1 MSPELIGAR
10 MKRYGGLDHAAGRTQ
25 FVDDLRA
32 PGMLAAKVLRSPVAK
47 GDLLHIDTS
56 AARGLPGVAA
66 VITAADVPHNIYG
79 PGRLADQPV
88 LARAIRFRGEPLA
101 AVAAI
106 DEDTAREALEL
117 IRIDIREQ
125 PAVFD
130 PLEAMADG
138 APKVRPEGNLF
149 LFGPHP
155 FMYAGEKPCR
165 EICSGSLEQGFA
177 SADRIIEGEYRQA
190 SVEHAALEPQ
200 CCLAVPA
207 PDGSLTVHT
216 MSQHPWLHRMELC
229 AVLQMAPHRVR
240 SVSTAVGGG
249 FGGKSDM
256 HADPVAALLALKT
269 GRPVKWRWTRQEELL
284 YSTHRGAWRIRF
296 RDAVTN
302 DGRILA
308 RDVRS
313 IRDGGAYA
321 CYNYGCI
328 ESHCSTVAG
337 PYAIA
342 NVRIQGY
349 LVYTNKPP
357 AMTMRG
363 FGVNEAAY
371 ACESQMNRIAAELGM
386 DPLELRL
393 INAYRNGDIMPN
405 GHRLESVA
413 LVEVLQET
421 ARAAG
426 IELPAHLQAMSS
438 QARTGDL

>member
-1 MSPELIGAR
+1 VIPELIGAR
-10 MKRYGGLDHAAGRTQ
+10 LKRYGGLEHATGRTL

-32 PGMLAAKVLRSPVAK
+32 PGMLTAKVLRSPVTK
-47 GDLLHIDTS
+47 GQLLHIDTTD
-56 AARGLPGVAA
+56 ARRMAGVAA

-88 LARAIRFRGEPLA
+88 LTEKIRFQGEPLA
-101 AVAAI
+101 AVAAV
-106 DEDTAREALEL
+106 DEETAREALER
-117 IRIDIREQ
+117 IRFDIREQ

-130 PLEAMADG
+130 PVEAMAKG

-155 FMYAGEKPCR
+155 FMYVGDRPCR
-165 EICSGSLEQGFA
+165 EICSGSLNDGFA
-177 SADRIIEGEYRQA
+177 VADRIIEGEYRQA

-200 CCLAVPA
+200 CCLAVPG

-229 AVLQMAPHRVR
+229 AVLQTAPHRVR
-240 SVSTAVGGG
+240 SVSMAVGGG

-256 HADPVAALLALKT
+256 HADPIAALLALKT

-284 YSTHRGAWRIRF
+284 YSTHRGAWRITI
-296 RDAVTN
+296 RDGVMN
-302 DGRILA
+302 DGRIIA

-313 IRDGGAYA
+313 IRDGGAYT

-337 PYAIA
+337 PYAIP
-342 NVRIQGY
+342 NVRVQGY

-371 ACESQMNRIAAELGM
+371 ACESQMNRIAAELSI

-393 INAYRNGDIMPN
+393 VNAYRNGDVMPN

-413 LVEVLQET
+413 LVEVLRET

-426 IELPAHLQAMSS
+426 IPLPERLQAMTSA
-438 QARTGDL
+438 ARKVES